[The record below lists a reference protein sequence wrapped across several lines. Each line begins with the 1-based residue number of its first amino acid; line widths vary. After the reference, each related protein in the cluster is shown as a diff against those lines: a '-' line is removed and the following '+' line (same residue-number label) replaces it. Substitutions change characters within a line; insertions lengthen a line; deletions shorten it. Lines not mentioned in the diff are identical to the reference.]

1 MGQAVLLTFST
12 VGSRLPWSYLHTGT
26 LTRLIS
32 FVSHSYENCRVCTQ
46 NSHSGSP
53 RAKPRGTPS
62 CVLPNVP
69 STRLGA
75 GIGRFLRSVHSA
87 FSVISALNP
96 SFPFFQFST
105 VNFQPS
111 HHPSSLAATLM
122 DPLASVANTRLTLRL
137 SPLDATLTKNR
148 GRVGLVLCLLNLLY
162 ILYSPQKRQRPFRSD
177 GGSCEKGAPSSGEKH
192 VTGQRLSFP
201 AAEAGEAQSSE
212 IFPGGLARWCSP
224 RAPRTATPLA
234 PSAEYSSACR
244 WYFQTGDPNACS

>member
-1 MGQAVLLTFST
+1 MCVFCIPVSVPGLVRSPSLRRASRGASMGQAVLLTFST

-26 LTRLIS
+26 LPRLIS

-111 HHPSSLAATLM
+111 HHPS
-122 DPLASVANTRLTLRL
+122 PLS
-137 SPLDATLTKNR
+137 ATLTKNR
-148 GRVGLVLCLLNLLY
+148 GRGGLVLYLLNLLY
-162 ILYSPQKRQRPFRSD
+162 ILYFPQN
-177 GGSCEKGAPSSGEKH
+177 GYAH
-192 VTGQRLSFP
+192 
-201 AAEAGEAQSSE
+201 
-212 IFPGGLARWCSP
+212 
-224 RAPRTATPLA
+224 
-234 PSAEYSSACR
+234 SA
-244 WYFQTGDPNACS
+244 

>member
-1 MGQAVLLTFST
+1 MCVFCIPVSVPGLVRSPSLRRASRGASMGHAVLLTFST
-12 VGSRLPWSYLHTGT
+12 VGNRLPWSYLHTGT
-26 LTRLIS
+26 LPRLIS

-162 ILYSPQKRQRPFRSD
+162 ILSRK
-177 GGSCEKGAPSSGEKH
+177 
-192 VTGQRLSFP
+192 
-201 AAEAGEAQSSE
+201 
-212 IFPGGLARWCSP
+212 
-224 RAPRTATPLA
+224 TATPF
-234 PSAEYSSACR
+234 PQR
-244 WYFQTGDPNACS
+244 WGQLRKGRTVFRREARYRSKTQFSGGGGGGGAVVRNFPR